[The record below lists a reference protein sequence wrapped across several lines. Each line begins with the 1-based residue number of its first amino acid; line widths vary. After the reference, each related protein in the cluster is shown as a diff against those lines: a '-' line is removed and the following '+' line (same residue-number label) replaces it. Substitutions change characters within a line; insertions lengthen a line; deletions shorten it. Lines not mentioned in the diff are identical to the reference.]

1 MCCSLD
7 VLERST
13 LGGTLF
19 ALCFLRCAGF
29 HIPTVHANARAV
41 HSRLSSL
48 QDCDVC
54 SELCRVGL
62 EVGFTCHRQ
71 WFVSEHRVLLLTALS
86 SESHLQRCWGTA
98 LWCPPTFCSFLL
110 APHWIPPLFIYEEL
124 SGAGVLLLRRDTD
137 TSTASEAE
145 IWKPGWIF
153 CVSERK
159 AACIVFDK
167 EKDGLLLA
175 IFNASRWNTLPDIS
189 FTKLHSLIFSDL
201 PFIMLN
207 VF

>member
-98 LWCPPTFCSFLL
+98 LWCPQPSAPFCLFLTEYHCFLFMKSSLELVCYCSEGTRIHPLLQRRKFGNLAEYSACLKGKLRVLCSIRKRMGCYLPFLMHLDETHSLTFPSLN
-110 APHWIPPLFIYEEL
+110 
-124 SGAGVLLLRRDTD
+124 
-137 TSTASEAE
+137 STA
-145 IWKPGWIF
+145 
-153 CVSERK
+153 
-159 AACIVFDK
+159 
-167 EKDGLLLA
+167 
-175 IFNASRWNTLPDIS
+175 
-189 FTKLHSLIFSDL
+189 
-201 PFIMLN
+201 
-207 VF
+207 

>member
-1 MCCSLD
+1 M
-7 VLERST
+7 LERNT

-19 ALCFLRCAGF
+19 ALCFLSCAGF

-71 WFVSEHRVLLLTALS
+71 WFVSEHRELLWTTLC

-98 LWCPPTFCSFLL
+98 LRCPQPPAPFCLSPIKYHHF
-110 APHWIPPLFIYEEL
+110 LFIKSSLEL
-124 SGAGVLLLRRDTD
+124 VCNCSEGTRIQPVLQRLKFGNLAEYSVCLKGKLRALCSVRKRMGCYLPFLMHLDETRSL
-137 TSTASEAE
+137 TFPSLNSTA
-145 IWKPGWIF
+145 
-153 CVSERK
+153 
-159 AACIVFDK
+159 
-167 EKDGLLLA
+167 
-175 IFNASRWNTLPDIS
+175 
-189 FTKLHSLIFSDL
+189 
-201 PFIMLN
+201 
-207 VF
+207 